1 MLDQF
6 LDPLVGLSIV
16 ISQFARVSP
25 EQELRIVEALQ
36 GNGQIVI
43 LVDDNYST
51 ILLAAGEG
59 RQIFADIRKIVR
71 SLLAS
76 NAGGMLVMFVGVLT
90 AGALG
95 LADAT
100 GAGSGSGGGVDGA
113 AAGDPDPVADELSL
127 RTPTTDRQS
136 ADRSVG

>member
-16 ISQFARVSP
+16 TSQFVRVSP
-25 EQELRIVEALQ
+25 EQELRIVEALP
-36 GNGQIVI
+36 GSGQIVI

-51 ILLAAGEG
+51 ILLAAREG

-100 GAGSGSGGGVDGA
+100 GVGSGSGGFDGA
-113 AAGDPDPVADELSL
+113 AAGDPDPVADELSP

>member
-6 LDPLVGLSIV
+6 LDPLVGLLLV
-16 ISQFARVSP
+16 TSQFVRVSP

-36 GNGQIVI
+36 GSGQIMI
-43 LVDDNYST
+43 LVDDN
-51 ILLAAGEG
+51 ILLAAREG

-100 GAGSGSGGGVDGA
+100 GAGSGSGGVDGA

>member
-6 LDPLVGLSIV
+6 LDPLVGLLLV
-16 ISQFARVSP
+16 TSQFVRVSP

-36 GNGQIVI
+36 GSGQIMI
-43 LVDDNYST
+43 LVDDN
-51 ILLAAGEG
+51 ILLAAREG

-100 GAGSGSGGGVDGA
+100 GAGSGSGGLDGA
-113 AAGDPDPVADELSL
+113 AAGHPDPVADQLSP

>member
-6 LDPLVGLSIV
+6 LDPLVGLLLV
-16 ISQFARVSP
+16 TSQFVRVSP

-36 GNGQIVI
+36 GSGQIMI
-43 LVDDNYST
+43 LVDDN
-51 ILLAAGEG
+51 ILLAAREG

-100 GAGSGSGGGVDGA
+100 GAGSGSGGG
-113 AAGDPDPVADELSL
+113 
-127 RTPTTDRQS
+127 
-136 ADRSVG
+136 

>member
-6 LDPLVGLSIV
+6 LDPLVGLLLV
-16 ISQFARVSP
+16 TSQFVRVSP

-36 GNGQIVI
+36 GSGQIMI
-43 LVDDNYST
+43 LVDDN
-51 ILLAAGEG
+51 ILLAAREG

-76 NAGGMLVMFVGVLT
+76 NAGGVLVMFVGVLT

-100 GAGSGSGGGVDGA
+100 GAGSGSGGLDGA
-113 AAGDPDPVADELSL
+113 AAGHPDPVADQLSP

>member
-16 ISQFARVSP
+16 ISQFARMSP

-36 GNGQIVI
+36 GSGQIVI

>member
-6 LDPLVGLSIV
+6 LDPLVGLLLV
-16 ISQFARVSP
+16 TSQFVRVSP

-36 GNGQIVI
+36 GSGQIMI
-43 LVDDNYST
+43 LVDDNYAT
-51 ILLAAGEG
+51 ILLAAREG

-100 GAGSGSGGGVDGA
+100 GVGSGSGGV
-113 AAGDPDPVADELSL
+113 
-127 RTPTTDRQS
+127 
-136 ADRSVG
+136 